1 MSLAYLTRP
10 SSSKSLQIAP
20 DVLLAHEAI
29 IEDSH
34 DEEDVDIDGP
44 GLYDATIDFWSAGVM
59 LYEVSLPRYVFV
71 AREAN
76 AFPL

>member
-1 MSLAYLTRP
+1 MSLAYSTRP

-34 DEEDVDIDGP
+34 DEEDIDSDGP
-44 GLYDATIDFWSAGVM
+44 GLYDATVDFWSIGVM
-59 LYEVSLPRYVFV
+59 LYEVSLLLYINL
-71 AREAN
+71 ARKADI
-76 AFPL
+76 FLL